1 MFEKHKKIF
10 IALSLILGYII
21 WSQTFSYNINKAVS
35 HAEKHHCQKSHLCCA
50 WFVMRA
56 MQSGGCPMIILPAWA
71 YRDALP
77 FYGYHEVASG
87 MGNQMNGFRPQKG
100 DVVGIENGK
109 HSIWGH
115 IAIYTGNCWIS
126 DFKQKTMS
134 PYRKPV
140 PYKIFRHVKLY
151 LLSTNKIWSFY
162 IFSIS

>member
-1 MFEKHKKIF
+1 
-10 IALSLILGYII
+10 
-21 WSQTFSYNINKAVS
+21 
-35 HAEKHHCQKSHLCCA
+35 
-50 WFVMRA
+50 

-87 MGNQMNGFRPQKG
+87 MGNQMNGFHPQKG
-100 DVVGIENGK
+100 DVVVIENGK

-115 IAIYTGNCWIS
+115 IAIFTGNCWIS

-140 PYKIFRHVKLY
+140 PYKIFRHV
-151 LLSTNKIWSFY
+151 
-162 IFSIS
+162 

>member
-1 MFEKHKKIF
+1 MFKKHKKIF

-35 HAEKHHCQKSHLCCA
+35 HAEKHHCQKSHSCCA

-56 MQSGGCPMIILPAWA
+56 MQSGGCPMIILPAWT

-77 FYGYHEVASG
+77 FYGYHEVASS
-87 MGNQMNGFRPQKG
+87 MGNQMNGFHPQKG

-140 PYKIFRHVKLY
+140 PYKIFRHV
-151 LLSTNKIWSFY
+151 
-162 IFSIS
+162 

>member
-1 MFEKHKKIF
+1 MFKKHKKIF

-21 WSQTFSYNINKAVS
+21 WSQTYSYNIDKAVS
-35 HAEKHHCQKSHLCCA
+35 HAEKHHCQKSHSCCA

-56 MQSGGCPMIILPAWA
+56 VQSGGCPMIILPTWA
-71 YRDALP
+71 YRDTLP

-100 DVVGIENGK
+100 DAVGIENGK

-140 PYKIFRHVKLY
+140 PYKIFRHV
-151 LLSTNKIWSFY
+151 
-162 IFSIS
+162 

>member
-1 MFEKHKKIF
+1 MFKKHKKIF

-35 HAEKHHCQKSHLCCA
+35 HAEKHHCQKSHSCCA

-56 MQSGGCPMIILPAWA
+56 MQSGGRPLIILPACT

-140 PYKIFRHVKLY
+140 PYKIFRHV
-151 LLSTNKIWSFY
+151 
-162 IFSIS
+162 

>member
-1 MFEKHKKIF
+1 MPMLQKYKKTVF
-10 IALSLILGYII
+10 TLSLILGYII

-35 HAEKHHCQKSHLCCA
+35 HAEKHHCQKSHSCCA

-71 YRDALP
+71 YHDALP

-100 DVVGIENGK
+100 EAVGMGNGK
-109 HSIWGH
+109 RSMWGD
-115 IAIYTGNCWIS
+115 IAIDTGNCWIS

-140 PYKIFRHVKLY
+140 PYKIFRHV
-151 LLSTNKIWSFY
+151 
-162 IFSIS
+162 

>member
-35 HAEKHHCQKSHLCCA
+35 HAEKHHCQKSHSCCA
-50 WFVMRA
+50 GIVMRA
-56 MQSGGCPMIILPAWA
+56 MQSGGSPMIILPAWA
-71 YRDALP
+71 YHDALP

-100 DVVGIENGK
+100 EVVVIENGK

-140 PYKIFRHVKLY
+140 PYKIFRHV
-151 LLSTNKIWSFY
+151 
-162 IFSIS
+162 